1 MGLSKRR
8 AHLRKAWFKKG
19 CVSPKKG
26 QTVAFPTV
34 ADNEFVRFEK
44 KSFDRRVHTSNNVLT
59 FKDTD
64 GTDTTVSA
72 LRPRPNASN
81 VVDEYSGC
89 GDESLYP
96 DLCTNKL
103 MVQAKVQALFYSS
116 FKEHRQDKPNCE
128 GDLNFDA
135 AYSIK
140 WGLGWRELLKCTK
153 CSCMCD
159 YHNLYEEVE
168 NKKRS
173 G

>member
-1 MGLSKRR
+1 MRLSKRR
-8 AHLRKAWFKKG
+8 AHLRKIWFKKG

-26 QTVAFPTV
+26 QTVAFPFV
-34 ADNEFVRFEK
+34 ADNKFVRLEK
-44 KSFDRRVHTSNNVLT
+44 KAFDSRLHTSNNALT

-64 GTDTTVSA
+64 GTDTKVSA

-81 VVDEYSGC
+81 TVGENSGC

-103 MVQAKVQALFYSS
+103 MVQAKVQALFKSA

-135 AYSIK
+135 ANSIK
-140 WGLGWRELLKCTK
+140 
-153 CSCMCD
+153 
-159 YHNLYEEVE
+159 
-168 NKKRS
+168 
-173 G
+173 